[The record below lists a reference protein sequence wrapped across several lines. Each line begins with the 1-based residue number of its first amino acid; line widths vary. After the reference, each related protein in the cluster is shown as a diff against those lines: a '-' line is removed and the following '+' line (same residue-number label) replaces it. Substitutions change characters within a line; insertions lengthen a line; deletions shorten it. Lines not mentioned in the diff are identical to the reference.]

1 MATSKTALVISAG
14 GMFGAWQAGA
24 WRALS
29 RFFQPDI
36 VVGASIGSLNG
47 WAIAGGCDPQSWVDM
62 WLCLER
68 GQQLRYRMPHS
79 IFDGILHPALF
90 EEWVQTI
97 YTSFTPRLPYGL
109 VITELPRLRPR
120 LVRTPDVTWQ
130 HLAAS
135 CAVPGML
142 PIRLIEGKRWIDG
155 GVLTPLPLWAAAEM
169 GATRI
174 LALNVLKEA
183 PSAFRIAAQTLR
195 ALAPSGPSLPPNF
208 EALVLSP
215 AGCLGSARDAFRWR
229 RENAA
234 KWATAGYNDV
244 LSQEQIIQK
253 MFCPESI

>member
-1 MATSKTALVISAG
+1 MATPITALVVSAG

-29 RFFQPDI
+29 RFFRPDI

-47 WAIAGGCDPQSWVDM
+47 WAIAGGCDPQAWVDM
-62 WLCLER
+62 WLTLEQ
-68 GQQLRYRMPHS
+68 GQKLRYRMPLS
-79 IFDGILHPALF
+79 LFDGILQPALF
-90 EEWVQTI
+90 EEWVQSI
-97 YTSFTPRLPYGL
+97 YASFTPRLPYGV

-120 LVRTPDVTWQ
+120 LVCAPHVTWQ

-183 PSAFRIAAQTLR
+183 PATFRLAAQTLR
-195 ALAPSGPSLPPNF
+195 AIAPSGPSLPPDI
-208 EALVLSP
+208 EVLSISP
-215 AGCLGSARDAFRWR
+215 SGLMGSSRDAFQWR

-234 KWATAGYNDV
+234 KWADAGYQDI
-244 LSQEQIIQK
+244 LAQEQSIQK
-253 MFCPESI
+253 MFYSDPN